1 MEATIE
7 QLPHAGQIQLAIQ
20 VSANMDYSASA
31 ARRMV
36 GRFLADEIGYLLR
49 AGEPTLVVAEHICW
63 RVPALLAFPETGPV
77 GTVGTVD
84 VDVQTGQ
91 LYITFARPTSCPRP
105 GLLPHV
111 DHVAYHEGRERRGI
125 GLTVRTVN
133 RE

>member
-63 RVPALLAFPETGPV
+63 RVPALLAFPETSPV

-91 LYITFARPTSCPRP
+91 LYITPEQIAEITRHAHDLAANYTSSARPAP
-105 GLLPHV
+105 
-111 DHVAYHEGRERRGI
+111 
-125 GLTVRTVN
+125 
-133 RE
+133 